1 MIFWIPNEETM
12 TNQREDIWRT
22 SLVKSKNSHRTGS
35 GNDSARSDSA
45 AAEAAVEDEDTLQ
58 QNNLGTL
65 HKDVALQV
73 AVAVAAVGKDTHAA
87 PVEKDTS
94 RTAVAVASA
103 LRGTLVVVDKQMS
116 SL

>member
-12 TNQREDIWRT
+12 TNKREDIWRT

-73 AVAVAAVGKDTHAA
+73 AVAAVGKDTHAA

-94 RTAVAVASA
+94 RMAVAVASA

>member
-1 MIFWIPNEETM
+1 MIFWIPNEETI

-73 AVAVAAVGKDTHAA
+73 AAAAVGKDTHAA

-94 RTAVAVASA
+94 RMAVAVASA